1 MFSYAG
7 LPNSKL
13 TGKLTVYSYV
23 FSAEPVAAVGGG
35 ATPSVKTL
43 SENAEDFM
51 SAKSAQKRKYDEVEV
66 TTGEENE
73 FNVIQTRAR

>member
-1 MFSYAG
+1 MCF
-7 LPNSKL
+7 
-13 TGKLTVYSYV
+13 
-23 FSAEPVAAVGGG
+23 FSAEPVAEV
-35 ATPSVKTL
+35 TPSVKTL

-73 FNVIQTRAR
+73 FNVIQTRARYTKNQQAHIFIIS

>member
-13 TGKLTVYSYV
+13 TRKLTVSYV
-23 FSAEPVAAVGGG
+23 FSAEPCG

>member
-1 MFSYAG
+1 MLSYAG

-13 TGKLTVYSYV
+13 TGKLTVSDV
-23 FSAEPVAAVGGG
+23 FSAEPCG

>member
-1 MFSYAG
+1 M
-7 LPNSKL
+7 
-13 TGKLTVYSYV
+13 
-23 FSAEPVAAVGGG
+23 FSAEPCG